1 VCAAHLQLLP
11 NLTPEEMQNRII
23 GDTKS
28 VMYTT
33 GSDTDYSNF
42 TRSLMGAE
50 NRVLYNKYGKQPA
63 TVNNISISGGLTVT
77 TN

>member
-1 VCAAHLQLLP
+1 
-11 NLTPEEMQNRII
+11 
-23 GDTKS
+23 
-28 VMYTT
+28 MYTT
-33 GSDTDYSNF
+33 GSDIDYSNF